1 MQHST
6 YLILTYWP
14 LVLTFENSNSKR
26 IENDM
31 SWAFPCSF
39 SNPVQRASS
48 IKRCRPPWDFLFLIL
63 VLCQHWMGWATE
75 GPQKKEPKKIKKKN
89 TKTGEENKARSRPQ
103 TIAEEKLHQIPEA
116 ERKLHNL
123 TQEEAVTKHNTE
135 KETMRF
141 SWRRG

>member
-1 MQHST
+1 MSSAVRFFVFDPSALST
-6 YLILTYWP
+6 LNGLGHGG
-14 LVLTFENSNSKR
+14 S
-26 IENDM
+26 
-31 SWAFPCSF
+31 
-39 SNPVQRASS
+39 
-48 IKRCRPPWDFLFLIL
+48 
-63 VLCQHWMGWATE
+63 TE
-75 GPQKKEPKKIKKKN
+75 EGTQKDKKKN

>member
-1 MQHST
+1 
-6 YLILTYWP
+6 
-14 LVLTFENSNSKR
+14 
-26 IENDM
+26 
-31 SWAFPCSF
+31 
-39 SNPVQRASS
+39 
-48 IKRCRPPWDFLFLIL
+48 
-63 VLCQHWMGWATE
+63 MGWATE